1 MEKPLSKPR
10 IAPDPESTLVCVI
23 EISGT
28 SWLVAAMMPE
38 VAGGS
43 CKSCQSPHRAR
54 WSRSSAGARR
64 RLGQAGHSPVS
75 RRRMSDRF
83 WLVRLLQGYGIE
95 VYIIHA
101 SNPAASRDVNSAR
114 LR

>member
-1 MEKPLSKPR
+1 
-10 IAPDPESTLVCVI
+10 
-23 EISGT
+23 
-28 SWLVAAMMPE
+28 
-38 VAGGS
+38 
-43 CKSCQSPHRAR
+43 
-54 WSRSSAGARR
+54 
-64 RLGQAGHSPVS
+64 
-75 RRRMSDRF
+75 MSDRF